1 MKVYQSLVFPAFYIV
16 FFFFFLN
23 QEDGTAFFPPTYLL
37 SQSQPTH
44 VSTNKGGAPDPFQ
57 DCHSLREPLAR
68 VCDEGFSEA
77 G

>member
-16 FFFFFLN
+16 FFFFLN